1 MNRKIIIGSRGSKL
15 AMLYAEKAKDKITK
29 IVNCSDEDVV
39 IKKITT
45 KGDEFQDVR
54 LSEVGGKVLF
64 SINIEKE
71 LQDKNIDVAV
81 HALKDICLLYTS
93 PSPRD

>member
-15 AMLYAEKAKDKITK
+15 AMLYAEKAKDKILK
-29 IVNCSDEDVV
+29 IANFSEEDVI

-54 LSEVGGKVLF
+54 LSEVGGKGLF
-64 SINIEKE
+64 SSNIEK
-71 LQDKNIDVAV
+71 
-81 HALKDICLLYTS
+81 
-93 PSPRD
+93 